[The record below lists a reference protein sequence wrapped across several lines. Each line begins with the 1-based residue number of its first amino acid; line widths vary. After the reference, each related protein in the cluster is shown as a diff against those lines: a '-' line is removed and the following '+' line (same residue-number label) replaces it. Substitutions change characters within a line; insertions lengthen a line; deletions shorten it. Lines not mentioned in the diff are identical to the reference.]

1 MHFYRLLITAIF
13 TMLTATGPSIAADT
27 VARAHY
33 LANEGVLI
41 THGDVKVIF
50 DPLFDESYGQ
60 YQLVP
65 KKMEQDLFAG
75 VAPFDGIDAVFVSH
89 HHGDHF
95 APAAMLSFLKAR
107 DAIKFYAPAQ
117 AVAALRSIASAED
130 EAVFER
136 VTAFSMENGSE
147 PQTIT
152 VGNLLIEAV
161 RIPHSGWPTR
171 FSDVENIAFR
181 VTLADGVSVLH
192 FGDADPDPAHFADHA
207 GHWDGHEPT
216 LALPPYWFFV
226 SEGGQL
232 ILEQYIGAEHA
243 IGIHVPV
250 SMPDDPASR
259 PAEIQ
264 GFDLF
269 TEPGEIRELGTK
281 H

>member
-1 MHFYRLLITAIF
+1 MRLFRLLITA
-13 TMLTATGPSIAADT
+13 MLMVAGASFAAD
-27 VARAHY
+27 VVPRAYY

-41 THGDVKVIF
+41 SNGDVKVIF
-50 DPLFDESYGQ
+50 DPLFDDSYGQ

-65 KKMEQDLFAG
+65 EKMEQDLFAG

-107 DAIKFYAPAQ
+107 DAIRFYAPAQ

-130 EAVFER
+130 AAVFER
-136 VTAFSMENGSE
+136 VTAFSMENSSE

-152 VGNLLIEAV
+152 VGSLLVEAV

-171 FSDVENIAFR
+171 FSEVENIVFR
-181 VTLADGVSVLH
+181 VTLDDDVSVLH
-192 FGDADPDPAHFADHA
+192 FGDADPDPAHFASHA
-207 GHWDGHEPT
+207 GHWEGHEPT

-226 SEGGQL
+226 SSGGQS
-232 ILEQYIGAEHA
+232 ILEQYIDAEHTT
-243 IGIHVPV
+243 GIHVPV
-250 SMPDDPASR
+250 SMPDDPAGR

-269 TEPGEIRELGTK
+269 TEPGETRELGTK